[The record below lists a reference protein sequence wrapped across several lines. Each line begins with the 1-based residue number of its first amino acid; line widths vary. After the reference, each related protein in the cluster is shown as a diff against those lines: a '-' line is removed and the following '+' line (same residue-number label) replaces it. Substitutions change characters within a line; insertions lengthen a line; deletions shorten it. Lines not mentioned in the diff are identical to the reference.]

1 MTHASS
7 SSLTGPDALW
17 VFEDIRLV
25 EELSQCPCEN
35 DDYHLKNE
43 GWRHLNMFKRT
54 DATTLFFPPLF
65 YLEKTRTCCRR
76 WTVGTCCWTRWG
88 GRVKTTP
95 LWVTSTSTM
104 SSWGSCRSARTPRG
118 YWRRWGWE
126 INIHSKVY
134 KLRELVHRAH
144 ASLLCRPSLNANFF
158 TDVYDCESE
167 CAALQWSMI

>member
-1 MTHASS
+1 MHFGYSRTSGLLRNFHSVLVKMTTIIWRMRA
-7 SSLTGPDALW
+7 
-17 VFEDIRLV
+17 EDIWTCSNALMQQHF
-25 EELSQCPCEN
+25 S
-35 DDYHLKNE
+35 
-43 GWRHLNMFKRT
+43 
-54 DATTLFFPPLF
+54 FPPLF

-95 LWVTSTSTM
+95 LWATSTSTM

-126 INIHSKVY
+126 THIHSKVY
-134 KLRELVHRAH
+134 KFRELVHRAH
-144 ASLLCRPSLNANFF
+144 TSLLCRPFLNAKF
-158 TDVYDCESE
+158 ESE